1 MPLPPI
7 SVEDREHILRHTDRI
22 WRELAGARFF
32 ITGGTGFYGKW
43 LLEAI
48 NAANDHLGAK
58 VRATILSRN
67 PLQFAAEVPHLA
79 NRPEF
84 FWLTGDA
91 ADFAFPEGRFDYAFH
106 FATASAAEVGAGG
119 MATIMHTLRGT
130 ERVLQFARSSGVKRL
145 LFASS
150 GAVYGPQP
158 AHLSHIPEDYPG
170 GPDPTR
176 PASAYGE
183 MKRLCELMCVSSGVD
198 CVIARGFSFV
208 GPYLPLADKFAAGS
222 FIRDA
227 LSGGPIRVRSDGTAV
242 RSYMYAADL
251 AAWLVTLLVS
261 GRAGNAYNVGS
272 EIAVS
277 MNDLAQRVALHCGSG
292 CFVAVA
298 PFKETSPPDVY
309 VPSTAK
315 ARRALGMQA
324 PVPLEHALLKTLRWA
339 ASIPAGIQCVDH
351 G

>member
-1 MPLPPI
+1 M
-7 SVEDREHILRHTDRI
+7 
-22 WRELAGARFF
+22 GA
-32 ITGGTGFYGKW
+32 
-43 LLEAI
+43 
-48 NAANDHLGAK
+48 N
-58 VRATILSRN
+58 VRVTILSRN
-67 PLQFAAEVPHLA
+67 PLQFAADVPHLA

-84 FWLTGDA
+84 SWLTGDA

-119 MATIMHTLRGT
+119 AATIIHTLRGT

-150 GAVYGPQP
+150 GAVYGRQP

-170 GPDPTR
+170 GPDPTK

-208 GPYLPLADKFAAGS
+208 GPYLPLTDKFAVGS
-222 FIRDA
+222 FIRDG

-242 RSYMYAADL
+242 RSYLYAADL
-251 AAWLVTLLVS
+251 AAWLVTLLVL
-261 GRAGNAYNVGS
+261 GRSGNACNVGS

-277 MNDLAQRVALHCGSG
+277 MNDLAQSIAHHCGKG
-292 CFVAVA
+292 CSVAVA
-298 PFKETSPPDVY
+298 PFTDASPLDVY

-315 ARRALGMQA
+315 ARQALGVQA
-324 PVPLEHALLKTLRWA
+324 PVPLEQALLKTLSWA
-339 ASIPAGIQCVDH
+339 ASIPADIQCADH